1 MSENIIIDIYP
12 DKTVEIHRIKEGEQC
27 YKLWDYMINCIKKKE
42 DCAKKFSEWDKC
54 IANK

>member
-27 YKLWDYMINCIKKKE
+27 YKLWDHMINCIKKKE
-42 DCAKKFSEWDKC
+42 DCAKKIFRMG
-54 IANK
+54 